1 MVVQT
6 PITHGFPG
14 FYNRPPLSFVYIN
27 DLQECLNNGLP
38 RLLADHTN
46 ISFQRHNLEEL
57 ETLENI
63 ELRNLKEWLDVNK
76 LSLNVAK
83 TEFMVY

>member
-1 MVVQT
+1 M
-6 PITHGFPG
+6 
-14 FYNRPPLSFVYIN
+14 
-27 DLQECLNNGLP
+27 
-38 RLLADHTN
+38 LADHTN